1 MDSKMLGKR
10 IAEARIDLNITQ
22 EHLANRV
29 GIERTALG
37 RIESGERKVSAIE
50 LVNLAAVLEVPLAWF
65 VRDPLPAV
73 VSRRTDA

>member
-1 MDSKMLGKR
+1 MDGKTLGER
-10 IAEARIDLNITQ
+10 VARARVDLDLTQ

-37 RIESGERKVSAIE
+37 RIEKGERKVSAVE
-50 LVNLAAVLEVPLAWF
+50 LVELAAALGVPLAWF

-73 VSRRTDA
+73 VSRRTD